1 MELKIDISK
10 SVLTVPEAAYFLN
23 CSSQKIYKLIQ
34 LNEVEAY
41 KDTSAKGGTGRGW
54 KISALSLVSYQSL
67 RMFKQSQEESSNAPI

>member
-41 KDTSAKGGTGRGW
+41 KDTSAKGGTGRD
-54 KISALSLVSYQSL
+54 
-67 RMFKQSQEESSNAPI
+67 